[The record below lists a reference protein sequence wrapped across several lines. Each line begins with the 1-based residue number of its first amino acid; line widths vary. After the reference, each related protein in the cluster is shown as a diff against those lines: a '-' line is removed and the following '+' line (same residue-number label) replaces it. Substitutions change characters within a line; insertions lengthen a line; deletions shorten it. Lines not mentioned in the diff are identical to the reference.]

1 MSYKLNLIA
10 LYLFG
15 SFYLFACNSSE
26 QEQQS
31 NQESKP
37 SDSVNVEAEKT
48 KEMTEFERFK
58 QYIVGDFDN
67 QQQID
72 EEIEAGKQI
81 HPYAKHVN
89 RAAND
94 RIDNLPEDF
103 KGFFV
108 IEESYYK
115 YPEQDTIL
123 KPYLFL
129 FEETK
134 EGKVQLT
141 NFKLPEDLD
150 KTKVRNDNPDLQFD
164 YNTLE
169 VSPSFKPVTYRY
181 KEGEGFYLKAPND
194 LPNNM
199 RFTLEETIAEE
210 TLTVMELLEK
220 EGKSLTPYDTPLLY
234 KRLK

>member
-1 MSYKLNLIA
+1 MNLLKNFTYWAILLSISIACGKAENQDNEEEMSRNENFEIKR
-10 LYLFG
+10 G
-15 SFYLFACNSSE
+15 
-26 QEQQS
+26 
-31 NQESKP
+31 
-37 SDSVNVEAEKT
+37 D
-48 KEMTEFERFK
+48 EFEVSEFKRFK

-67 QQQID
+67 QEQI
-72 EEIEAGKQI
+72 EKEIEAGKQI

-89 RAAND
+89 RPANH

-129 FEETK
+129 FEETE
-134 EGKVQLT
+134 EGKVRLT
-141 NFKLPEDLD
+141 NFKLPEGLD
-150 KTKVRNDNPDLQFD
+150 KAKVRNDNPDLRFD
-164 YNTLE
+164 YSTLE
-169 VSPSFKPVTYRY
+169 VSPSFKPVNYTY
-181 KEGEGFYLKAPND
+181 KEGEGFYIKAPND

-199 RFTLEETIAEE
+199 HFTLEETIGEK

-220 EGKSLTPYDTPLLY
+220 DGKSITPYDSPLIY
-234 KRLK
+234 NRLD